1 LKFNQL
7 AAEQE
12 SVCIIHTCF
21 YNIRGFGAPGLRLHI
36 KDLMIREHLNFMGL
50 QETIRESF
58 SLAEMLIIDPG
69 GRYAWHSSSAKG
81 RSGGL
86 LLGVNKDAYEV
97 KEWGDGS
104 FFLSVTVVQLAT
116 RMTWVIFLVYG
127 PIDHRRSP
135 EFLSEISPI
144 IAACP
149 HPLVVGGD
157 FNPIRGLEDKNNA
170 NIDWPRVQAFNDFL
184 VNLAFREIRRV
195 ARYTWMNIQLNPVRC
210 VVHRVFVS
218 SK

>member
-1 LKFNQL
+1 LKFIQL
-7 AAEQE
+7 AGEQE

-50 QETIRESF
+50 QEMIRESF
-58 SLAEMLIIDPG
+58 SLAEMLSIDPR
-69 GRYAWHSSSAKG
+69 GRYAWLSSSAKG
-81 RSGGL
+81 RSGSL

-104 FFLSVTVVQLAT
+104 FFLSVIVVQLAT

-127 PIDHRRSP
+127 PTDYRRSP
-135 EFLSEISPI
+135 KFLSEISTI
-144 IAACP
+144 IPACP

-157 FNPIRGLEDKNNA
+157 FNPIRGPEDKNNA
-170 NIDWPRVQAFNDFL
+170 NIDWPRVQAFNDC
-184 VNLAFREIRRV
+184 VANLALREIRRESK
-195 ARYTWMNIQLNPVRC
+195 
-210 VVHRVFVS
+210 VHVDEQTT
-218 SK
+218 